1 MEMTLNLGEPFDPLE
16 RSKEV
21 CWDKTKRQGLAKGQ
35 MVVGRARS
43 TQSLG
48 KPSTSSAYG
57 GTRGRGQQLGDSF
70 RTSLTNSRKL
80 GQRKRDDRKTKANKR
95 KGL

>member
-1 MEMTLNLGEPFDPLE
+1 MIQDGNDIELGRTICPLE
-16 RSKEV
+16 EEQGV
-21 CWDKTKRQGLAKGQ
+21 CRDKTKRQGLAKGQ

-48 KPSTSSAYG
+48 KPSTSPAEG
-57 GTRGRGQQLGDSF
+57 GARGRGQQLGDSF

-80 GQRKRDDRKTKANKR
+80 G
-95 KGL
+95 

>member
-1 MEMTLNLGEPFDPLE
+1 MIQDGNDMNLGEPFDPLKI
-16 RSKEV
+16 SKEV
-21 CWDKTKRQGLAKGQ
+21 CRDKLKRQGLAEGQ

-70 RTSLTNSRKL
+70 RTSLTNTRGL
-80 GQRKRDDRKTKANKR
+80 G
-95 KGL
+95 

>member
-1 MEMTLNLGEPFDPLE
+1 MTLNLGEPFVPLDE
-16 RSKEV
+16 EQGV
-21 CWDKTKRQGLAKGQ
+21 CRDKTKRQGLAKGQ

-48 KPSTSSAYG
+48 KPSTSPAEG
-57 GTRGRGQQLGDSF
+57 GARGRGQQLGDSF

-80 GQRKRDDRKTKANKR
+80 G
-95 KGL
+95 